1 MAVNLIW
8 SLVAQE
14 DLKGVIDYIRHENPV
29 AAENISRA
37 IVERTELLA
46 SFPEMGRI
54 VPERAD
60 PQIRE
65 LVYQNYRIIYRLRP
79 TGHILEIIR
88 IWHGARG
95 EPEVD

>member
-14 DLKGVIDYIRHENPV
+14 DLKGVVDYIRHENSS
-29 AAENISRA
+29 AARKISSG

-46 SFPEMGRI
+46 AFPEMGRI

-65 LVYQNYRIIYRLRP
+65 LVYQNYRIIYRLQP
-79 TGHILEIIR
+79 AGNVLEIIR
-88 IWHGARG
+88 I
-95 EPEVD
+95 